1 MLIHLDNRSLLK
13 VSGSDA
19 ESFLQAQLSNNIIEL
34 DSSSIQLN
42 AYCQH
47 QGKMLALFWVMR
59 FNDDF
64 LLSFPLDL
72 LEIIKSRLQMFVIM
86 SDVTID
92 DVSDDYLQIGVIDE
106 SHSSSYTINDKLS
119 LIIANP
125 NELSKFKV
133 NSNDFW
139 GKSCIDSCLPEIYLL
154 TSEKMVPQMLN
165 LDINERGVNFS
176 KGCFPGQ
183 EVVARL
189 HYLGVAKRRL
199 FAFESD
205 SEINIGDT
213 LFCSTSKSAKAR
225 GARYKASGMVVS
237 KVKYNTKFYCLATLE
252 VASKDEKVTL
262 NNEQGPTLKRI
273 KNE

>member
-1 MLIHLDNRSLLK
+1 MYSYLNSRALLK
-13 VSGSDA
+13 ISGGDA
-19 ESFLQAQLSNNIIEL
+19 ESFLQSQLSNNINEL
-34 DSSSIQLN
+34 DNSSIQLN

-59 FNDDF
+59 SNDDF

-92 DVSDDYLQIGVIDE
+92 DVTDDYLQIGVIDE
-106 SHSSSYTINDKLS
+106 NQKNAFTINGKLS
-119 LIIANP
+119 LIITRP
-125 NELSKFKV
+125 NELAKFSMSSKDNWDKA
-133 NSNDFW
+133 
-139 GKSCIDSCLPEIYLL
+139 CIDSSLPEIYLL

-165 LDINERGVNFS
+165 LDIDEIGVNFS

-205 SEINIGDT
+205 SEINVGDT

-237 KVKYNTKFYCLATLE
+237 KVQYNTQFYCLATLE

-262 NNEQGPTLKRI
+262 NNEQGPILKRI

>member
-13 VSGSDA
+13 VSGIDA
-19 ESFLQAQLSNNIIEL
+19 ESFLQAQLTNNINEL

-59 FNDDF
+59 SNDDF

-92 DVSDDYLQIGVIDE
+92 DVTDDYLQIGVIDE
-106 SHSSSYTINDKLS
+106 NQKNAFTINNTLS
-119 LIIANP
+119 LIITRP
-125 NELSKFKV
+125 NELAKYSISSKEAWDKA
-133 NSNDFW
+133 
-139 GKSCIDSCLPEIYLL
+139 CIDSSLPDIYLL
-154 TSEKMVPQMLN
+154 TSEKLVPQMLN
-165 LDINERGVNFS
+165 LDINEMGVNFS

-199 FAFESD
+199 FAFKSD
-205 SEINIGDT
+205 SEINVGDA
-213 LFCSTSKSAKAR
+213 LLCSTSKSAKER

-237 KVKYNTKFYCLATLE
+237 KVKYNTQFYCLATLE

-262 NNEQGPTLKRI
+262 NNEQGPILKRI

>member
-1 MLIHLDNRSLLK
+1 MYSYLNSRALLK
-13 VSGSDA
+13 ISGGDA
-19 ESFLQAQLSNNIIEL
+19 ESFLQAQLSNNINEL
-34 DSSSIQLN
+34 DRSSIQLN

-59 FNDDF
+59 SNDDF

-72 LEIIKSRLQMFVIM
+72 LEVIKSRLQMFVIM

-92 DVSDDYLQIGVIDE
+92 DVTDDYLQIGVIDE
-106 SHSSSYTINDKLS
+106 NQNNAFTINDKLS
-119 LIIANP
+119 LIITGL
-125 NELSKFKV
+125 NELAKFSMSSKDTWDKA
-133 NSNDFW
+133 
-139 GKSCIDSCLPEIYLL
+139 CIDSILPEIYLL

-165 LDINERGVNFS
+165 LDIDEIGVNFS

-205 SEINIGDT
+205 SEINVGDA

-225 GARYKASGMVVS
+225 GARYRASGMVVS

-262 NNEQGPTLKRI
+262 NNEQGPILKRI

>member
-1 MLIHLDNRSLLK
+1 MLTHLDNRSLLK
-13 VSGSDA
+13 ISGSDA
-19 ESFLQAQLSNNIIEL
+19 ESFLQAQLSNNINEL

-59 FNDDF
+59 SNDDF

-92 DVSDDYLQIGVIDE
+92 DVTDDYLQIGVIDE
-106 SHSSSYTINDKLS
+106 NQNKAFRINDKLS

-125 NELSKFKV
+125 SELLKFKV
-133 NSNDFW
+133 TSNDFW
-139 GKSCIDSCLPEIYLL
+139 DKACIDSSLPEIYLL

-165 LDINERGVNFS
+165 LDIDEIGVNFS

-205 SEINIGDT
+205 SKINVGDT

-237 KVKYNTKFYCLATLE
+237 KVKYNTQFYCLATLE

-262 NNEQGPTLKRI
+262 NNEQGPLLKRI

>member
-13 VSGSDA
+13 ISGSDA
-19 ESFLQAQLSNNIIEL
+19 ESFLQAQLSNNINEL
-34 DSSSIQLN
+34 DHSSIQLN

-59 FNDDF
+59 SNDDF

-106 SHSSSYTINDKLS
+106 NQHNAFTINDKLS
-119 LIIANP
+119 LIIANLS
-125 NELSKFKV
+125 ELSKFKV
-133 NSNDFW
+133 ISNDFW
-139 GKSCIDSCLPEIYLL
+139 GKACIDSSLPEIYLL
-154 TSEKMVPQMLN
+154 TSEKLVPQMLN
-165 LDINERGVNFS
+165 LDINEIGVNFS

-205 SEINIGDT
+205 SEINVGDT

-225 GARYKASGMVVS
+225 GARYKASGIVVF

-262 NNEQGPTLKRI
+262 NNEQGPILKRI
-273 KNE
+273 KDE

>member
-13 VSGSDA
+13 ISGSDA
-19 ESFLQAQLSNNIIEL
+19 ESFLQAQLSNNINEL

-59 FNDDF
+59 SNDDF

-92 DVSDDYLQIGVIDE
+92 DVTDDYLQIGVIDE
-106 SHSSSYTINDKLS
+106 NQNKAFRINDKLS

-125 NELSKFKV
+125 SELLKFNV
-133 NSNDFW
+133 TSNDFW
-139 GKSCIDSCLPEIYLL
+139 DKACIDSSLPEIYLS

-165 LDINERGVNFS
+165 LDIDEIGVNFS

-205 SEINIGDT
+205 SEINVGDA

-237 KVKYNTKFYCLATLE
+237 KVKYNTQFYCLATLE

-262 NNEQGPTLKRI
+262 NNEQGPILKRI

>member
-1 MLIHLDNRSLLK
+1 MRS
-13 VSGSDA
+13 
-19 ESFLQAQLSNNIIEL
+19 
-34 DSSSIQLN
+34 
-42 AYCQH
+42 
-47 QGKMLALFWVMR
+47 
-59 FNDDF
+59 NDDF

-92 DVSDDYLQIGVIDE
+92 DVTDDYLQIGVIDE
-106 SHSSSYTINDKLS
+106 NQNNAFTINDKLS

-125 NELSKFKV
+125 SELSKFKV
-133 NSNDFW
+133 ISNDFW
-139 GKSCIDSCLPEIYLL
+139 DKACIDSSLPEIYLL
-154 TSEKMVPQMLN
+154 TSEKLVPQMLN
-165 LDINERGVNFS
+165 LDINEIGVNFS

-205 SEINIGDT
+205 SEINVGDT

-225 GARYKASGMVVS
+225 GARYKASGIVVS
-237 KVKYNTKFYCLATLE
+237 KVKYKTQFYCLATLE

-262 NNEQGPTLKRI
+262 NNEQGPILKRI